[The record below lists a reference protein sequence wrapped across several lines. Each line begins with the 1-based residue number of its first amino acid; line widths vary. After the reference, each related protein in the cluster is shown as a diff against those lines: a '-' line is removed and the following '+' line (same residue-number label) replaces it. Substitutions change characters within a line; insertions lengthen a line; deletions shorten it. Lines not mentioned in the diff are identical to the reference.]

1 MKNYGNLIDAIA
13 DLRKR
18 GYTEDFEI
26 QSGTLNCAASDLQL
40 HPEHFN
46 VDESYRF
53 EGETNPDDS
62 SVIYAIASNN
72 GEKGILID
80 AYGVYAENMTPQ
92 LAKKLTKHGY

>member
-1 MKNYGNLIDAIA
+1 MRNYDNLIEAID

-26 QSGTLNCAASDLQL
+26 KSGTLGCTSSDLQL

-46 VDESYRF
+46 VDEFYRF

-62 SVIYAIASNN
+62 SVVYAIASDT
-72 GEKGILID
+72 GEKGILVD
-80 AYGVYAENMTPQ
+80 AYGAYAENMTPE
-92 LAKKLTKHGY
+92 LAEKLTKHKH